1 MPKWRNQK
9 TDNLIKAILTLKN
22 QKEARSFLRDLL
34 TEAELIEF
42 GNRWQAAQMLDEKI
56 SYIKIKK
63 QTGLSSRTIAR
74 ISKWLNDGMDGYRL
88 ILDRLNKNHHQTLF
102 VQKRRV

>member
-9 TDNLIKAILTLKN
+9 TDNLINALLVLRN
-22 QKEARSFLRDLL
+22 EKEAKCFLRDLL
-34 TEAELIEF
+34 TEPEILEF
-42 GNRWQAAQMLDEKI
+42 GNRFQAAQMLDNKI

-74 ISKWLNDGMDGYRL
+74 ISKWLNNGMNGYRL
-88 ILDRLNKNHHQTLF
+88 VLDRLNKKNHHQTFLS
-102 VQKRRV
+102 VQKR